1 MEEEPFTQ
9 EVCLIS
15 NIMAFVH
22 LVTMYMEVLASMS
35 QRPMIVQV
43 GHSTIICS
51 SCAPNP
57 SAINSIKSAS
67 VTIHINVHI
76 SSNNIS
82 YRLTVFRHIFCDF
95 GDEFTVYDTNGENP
109 LSNMIASISKDE
121 EGVVTCLDE
130 TRHGM
135 ESGDYVTFTEVQGMT
150 EINNATPREIKVCIS
165 CSYYNRYGIVMLCL
179 LVFI

>member
-1 MEEEPFTQ
+1 
-9 EVCLIS
+9 
-15 NIMAFVH
+15 
-22 LVTMYMEVLASMS
+22 
-35 QRPMIVQV
+35 MIVQV
-43 GHSTIICS
+43 GHSTTIYS
-51 SCAPNP
+51 SCAPAP
-57 SAINSIKSAS
+57 SAVHSIKSAS
-67 VTIHINVHI
+67 VNIRVYVHFDI
-76 SSNNIS
+76 I
-82 YRLTVFRHIFCDF
+82 YHHLTVFRHIFCDF